1 MSEEKTVHNE
11 EAFKKQLEEQTLKKQ
26 VQEEMIKQAEEA
38 MIKQAEE
45 ALKKQ
50 LEEALKKQLEEVNI
64 SIVSKRENAS
74 RPSRRRRRAT
84 MPMNIF

>member
-50 LEEALKKQLEEVNI
+50 LEEVNI

>member
-1 MSEEKTVHNE
+1 MSEEKTVDNE

-50 LEEALKKQLEEVNI
+50 LEEVNI